1 MGKYNFDEYIER
13 RGTGSS
19 KWDGFESRFP
29 GYNAKGAIPMWVAD
43 MDFTAPYEV
52 IEAIKKKAALG
63 IYGYPAPRGESF
75 NNAVK
80 DWLKKRH
87 GLEITDESIV
97 ITQGVVPAIT
107 YAVQAFTNEGDG
119 VLIQPPV
126 YYPFKDR
133 CITYNKRKAVE
144 NPLIEKDGVYTID
157 FEDFE
162 KKASDQNTK
171 LFILCSPHNP
181 VGRVWSKEELEKISD
196 ICQRHNVLI
205 FSDEIHSDLIMKGFK
220 HIPTLLA
227 AENKNIISAY
237 AASKTFNIAGLRTSV
252 IVIKDKEIREKYVA
266 QMKADEAE
274 GLNMF
279 GIPAIEAAYTYG
291 EDYLAELLEYIGG
304 NIEFAAKYIEENIPN
319 VTVSKT
325 EGTYFLWIDF
335 RKTGLTYK
343 EINKKLLEE
352 AKVAGDLGGWFGKEG
367 NGFIRLNLACPRA
380 IVEEAVKRIEKA
392 FA

>member
-87 GLEITDESIV
+87 CLEITDESIV

-133 CITYNKRKAVE
+133 CITYNKRKAVDE
-144 NPLIEKDGVYTID
+144 PTSALDSELVGEVLKVMSELAHEGVTMIVVTHELAFAREAATKVVFMDGGKVVEQGT
-157 FEDFE
+157 
-162 KKASDQNTK
+162 
-171 LFILCSPHNP
+171 P
-181 VGRVWSKEELEKISD
+181 
-196 ICQRHNVLI
+196 
-205 FSDEIHSDLIMKGFK
+205 
-220 HIPTLLA
+220 
-227 AENKNIISAY
+227 
-237 AASKTFNIAGLRTSV
+237 
-252 IVIKDKEIREKYVA
+252 KEILVSPK
-266 QMKADEAE
+266 
-274 GLNMF
+274 
-279 GIPAIEAAYTYG
+279 
-291 EDYLAELLEYIGG
+291 EDRTRQFLSRILP
-304 NIEFAAKYIEENIPN
+304 EFSYSI
-319 VTVSKT
+319 
-325 EGTYFLWIDF
+325 
-335 RKTGLTYK
+335 
-343 EINKKLLEE
+343 
-352 AKVAGDLGGWFGKEG
+352 
-367 NGFIRLNLACPRA
+367 
-380 IVEEAVKRIEKA
+380 
-392 FA
+392 

>member
-80 DWLKKRH
+80 YWLKKRH

-220 HIPTLLA
+220 HTPTLLA

-279 GIPAIEAAYTYG
+279 GIPAIEAAYTY
-291 EDYLAELLEYIGG
+291 
-304 NIEFAAKYIEENIPN
+304 
-319 VTVSKT
+319 
-325 EGTYFLWIDF
+325 
-335 RKTGLTYK
+335 
-343 EINKKLLEE
+343 
-352 AKVAGDLGGWFGKEG
+352 
-367 NGFIRLNLACPRA
+367 
-380 IVEEAVKRIEKA
+380 
-392 FA
+392 